1 MAEGNFSVEPS
12 SASFSNLQA
21 QVSAPESFSSALG
34 AIRQFGWAAQQ
45 PQPQLAGLAPPVY
58 ISGFQSA

>member
-21 QVSAPESFSSALG
+21 QVSAPENFSSALG
-34 AIRQFGWAAQQ
+34 AIRQFGSAAQQ
-45 PQPQLAGLAPPVY
+45 PQP
-58 ISGFQSA
+58 